1 MIWKKKTQYKPM
13 RPKQLQVELS
23 CYSRQE
29 TVFLS
34 TQLNIKMATGNM
46 LIPLGVSWYWK
57 ALFQVLP
64 GLYFKGCSCCLQ
76 YVMLDSAKGVVFSKE
91 TMQ

>member
-1 MIWKKKTQYKPM
+1 M

-29 TVFLS
+29 TVLVSLS

-46 LIPLGVSWYWK
+46 LIPLGVS
-57 ALFQVLP
+57 
-64 GLYFKGCSCCLQ
+64 
-76 YVMLDSAKGVVFSKE
+76 
-91 TMQ
+91 

>member
-1 MIWKKKTQYKPM
+1 MRLQVQKKTNNNPLEVEGNDFKEK
-13 RPKQLQVELS
+13 RLSISQLQVELS

-46 LIPLGVSWYWK
+46 LIPLSVS
-57 ALFQVLP
+57 
-64 GLYFKGCSCCLQ
+64 
-76 YVMLDSAKGVVFSKE
+76 
-91 TMQ
+91 

>member
-1 MIWKKKTQYKPM
+1 M

-34 TQLNIKMATGNM
+34 TQLNIKMATGNL
-46 LIPLGVSWYWK
+46 LIPLGVS
-57 ALFQVLP
+57 
-64 GLYFKGCSCCLQ
+64 
-76 YVMLDSAKGVVFSKE
+76 
-91 TMQ
+91 